1 VVSGD
6 GGFRSFDKRFVGRRL
21 DGDGL
26 FQKAVEQLAPTARIA
41 PIKSERE
48 LVEIGIQM
56 FDTHASL
63 VGSKQPAFEQRDY
76 AMNSRHQFRC
86 GFAVPLQVC
95 DLVPIFLAFQ
105 GQVTQ
110 PAIGM
115 DCAARL
121 DGILYKGNQA
131 VCGCVQNAPH
141 SDTADSRSIFF
152 RCNCNHGLG
161 LRLPAVNPF
170 FFATHEGFI
179 NFNTPLKP
187 IPPRPHHGAAQLVQ
201 QGPSRFVAL
210 QAQHALQPHG
220 ADAVLLASH
229 PPHRSEPQGQRQS
242 AVLKNRSRS
251 HRNLTMT
258 SRALPQQIGSWPGLP
273 ASTARAAES
282 IRPAKL
288 KQIRPASRLGR
299 EAPLQFQQVPR
310 IIFHSKKNYWLWSPE
325 SSKYPSETLID
336 IAMFPKFIRTAYSR
350 YLRSAQTDLL
360 DNAMYAL
367 LNERATMEDR
377 FTRVFSALQSLLW
390 FVYRNGGAAGTRIPI
405 KKLFEVFASTYS
417 VKLDDLWPLFD
428 NGSGASLYD
437 IRNAIAHGEFL
448 NPGKFMALSY
458 AQENLNWTVER
469 ILLAILRWPIEQSK
483 VRPEFLRSWSLAHNW
498 TTVRS
503 QW

>member
-1 VVSGD
+1 MLAPRKVSYTIEAKEVWSSGISNGHKDGIFYFFTFQGTPAEVRITTTLDRKRGHHLVRGVFGLTDCPIINAAAIIGRSYTGNVRVRRVVVPTFTLKSGVRLMFKNHFD
-6 GGFRSFDKRFVGRRL
+6 SSERRQGETITTSHLVGEFKVLKRIPVASFP
-21 DGDGL
+21 
-26 FQKAVEQLAPTARIA
+26 AVEEDVDR
-41 PIKSERE
+41 
-48 LVEIGIQM
+48 
-56 FDTHASL
+56 F
-63 VGSKQPAFEQRDY
+63 
-76 AMNSRHQFRC
+76 
-86 GFAVPLQVC
+86 
-95 DLVPIFLAFQ
+95 
-105 GQVTQ
+105 
-110 PAIGM
+110 
-115 DCAARL
+115 
-121 DGILYKGNQA
+121 
-131 VCGCVQNAPH
+131 
-141 SDTADSRSIFF
+141 
-152 RCNCNHGLG
+152 
-161 LRLPAVNPF
+161 LRLAS
-170 FFATHEGFI
+170 FATRYRCLCTTWSYSDDGSSYVRHYY
-179 NFNTPLKP
+179 
-187 IPPRPHHGAAQLVQ
+187 Q
-201 QGPSRFVAL
+201 
-210 QAQHALQPHG
+210 
-220 ADAVLLASH
+220 
-229 PPHRSEPQGQRQS
+229 
-242 AVLKNRSRS
+242 
-251 HRNLTMT
+251 NLTIPKG
-258 SRALPQQIGSWPGLP
+258 RVP
-273 ASTARAAES
+273 ST
-282 IRPAKL
+282 
-288 KQIRPASRLGR
+288 
-299 EAPLQFQQVPR
+299 
-310 IIFHSKKNYWLWSPE
+310 N
-325 SSKYPSETLID
+325 ETLID